1 MAQARAAHR
10 SSTGLTRPVS
20 GVLGRLTR
28 NVRIVV
34 VLAVLLITGS
44 FAAAAAI
51 QMRLDRSRALDQAA
65 YLESRRAA
73 QVATDFSATLERYV
87 ALGAAFA
94 NSTGT
99 AETSAALSEVGGVAL
114 RNIAILSRDGQL
126 LYEMKSNPSA
136 FLPLPATAWAD
147 ALRHRA
153 ILPSRDGQ
161 TTIIAFATGAKIVA
175 MQLDMHAIVQ
185 PASMEET
192 VIATRDG
199 QLLALGSGWKDV
211 PPMAALA
218 TDTPQAR
225 VIDLPDE
232 HRLVALSPVPNWS
245 ASVGASVETGEALG
259 AWYGALPLYFFLIF
273 GPSLAGAGLA
283 VVFVRE
289 FEKRARAAEAVKNL
303 RAVKPEEAKL
313 RIRLAEA
320 ERRAIEANRAKTE
333 FIGHMSHELRTPL
346 NAIIGF
352 SEVIERGVFGPP
364 GHPKYA
370 EYARDINAAGRA
382 LHDKIGD
389 ILDFADMEAG
399 RHPLDIRPL
408 DLSTIARSVVA
419 DAAGRA
425 VLRGIKLTVALPENA
440 HAFADAAAAK
450 RIIANLLSNALQYT
464 PDRGAVRIQIRA
476 VGNVIAVTVR
486 DNGLGF
492 SPAEIEKAGNPF
504 LRFDRS
510 GAVTGNGLGLAICN
524 ALARR
529 MHGVVQI
536 GSRQGEGTIAEL
548 RLPRARV
555 N

>member
-1 MAQARAAHR
+1 MAQARAAHG
-10 SSTGLTRPVS
+10 STGTLTHSAP
-20 GVLGRLTR
+20 GVLGKLTR
-28 NVRIVV
+28 NVRTIAFLSV
-34 VLAVLLITGS
+34 VLIAGS
-44 FAAAAAI
+44 FASAAAI

-65 YLESRRAA
+65 YLESRRSAEI
-73 QVATDFSATLERYV
+73 ATDFAATLERYV
-87 ALGAAFA
+87 ALGSAFA
-94 NSTGT
+94 NSTET
-99 AETSAALSEVGGVAL
+99 AETSAVLSEVGGKAL
-114 RNIAILSRDGQL
+114 RNIAILSRSGQL

-153 ILPSRDGQ
+153 IVPSRDGL
-161 TTIIAFATGAKIVA
+161 TTVIAFTTGEKIVA

-185 PASMEET
+185 PASMQET

-199 QLLALGSGWKDV
+199 ELLALGSGWKDI
-211 PPMAALA
+211 PPVAALA
-218 TDTPQAR
+218 TGAPEAR

-245 ASVGASVETGEALG
+245 ASVGASVQTGEALG
-259 AWYGALPLYFFLIF
+259 AWYGTLPLYFFLIF

-289 FEKRARAAEAVKNL
+289 FEKRARTSEAMKNL
-303 RAVKPEEAKL
+303 RSVKPDEVKL

-352 SEVIERGVFGPP
+352 SEVIERGIFGAP
-364 GHPKYA
+364 GHPKYV
-370 EYARDINAAGRA
+370 EYARDINAAGRS

-399 RHPLDIRPL
+399 RHRLDI
-408 DLSTIARSVVA
+408 DVIDIAAVARGVIA

-425 VLRGIKLTVALPENA
+425 FLRRIKLTVALPDCA
-440 HAFADAAAAK
+440 MALADALAVK
-450 RIIANLLSNALQYT
+450 RILANLLTNALQYT
-464 PDRGAVRIQIRA
+464 QDNGAVRIQLRSEND
-476 VGNVIAVTVR
+476 VVIVSVR

-492 SPAEIEKAGNPF
+492 SPVEMEKAGGAF
-504 LRFDRS
+504 TRFDRS
-510 GAVTGNGLGLAICN
+510 GATTGSGLGLAICN

-536 GSRQGEGTIAEL
+536 GSKHGEGTIAEL
-548 RLPRARV
+548 RLPRATS

>member
-1 MAQARAAHR
+1 MAQARAAHG
-10 SSTGLTRPVS
+10 SAGTLTRPVS
-20 GVLGRLTR
+20 GIVGRLTR
-28 NVRIVV
+28 NVRAIVV
-34 VLAVLLITGS
+34 LSVILITGS
-44 FAAAAAI
+44 FASAAAI
-51 QMRLDRSRALDQAA
+51 QMRLDRARALDQAA

-87 ALGAAFA
+87 ALGSAFA

-99 AETSAALSEVGGVAL
+99 AETSAALSEVGGMAL
-114 RNIAILSRDGQL
+114 RNIAILSRNGDLQ
-126 LYEMKSNPSA
+126 YEMKSNPSA

-161 TTIIAFATGAKIVA
+161 TTIIAFATGEKIVA
-175 MQLDMHAIVQ
+175 MQLDMRAIVQ

-289 FEKRARAAEAVKNL
+289 FEKRVRAADAVKNL
-303 RAVKPEEAKL
+303 RAVRPDEAKL

-364 GHPKYA
+364 GHPKYV

-399 RHPLDIRPL
+399 RHPLDIRSI
-408 DLSTIARSVVA
+408 DIAAVARDVVA
-419 DAAGRA
+419 ATAGRA
-425 VLRGIKLTVALPENA
+425 VLRRIKLTVALPA
-440 HAFADAAAAK
+440 SAYALGDAAAVK
-450 RIIANLLSNALQYT
+450 RIVSNLLTNALQYT
-464 PDRGAVRIQIRA
+464 QDNGAVRIQVRS
-476 VGNVIAVTVR
+476 VNDVVAVTVR

-492 SPAEIEKAGNPF
+492 SPVEMEKAGNPF
-504 LRFDRS
+504 LSFDRA
-510 GAVTGNGLGLAICN
+510 GAAVGNGLGLAICN

-536 GSRQGEGTIAEL
+536 GSRQGQGTIAEL
-548 RLPRARV
+548 RLPRA

>member
-1 MAQARAAHR
+1 
-10 SSTGLTRPVS
+10 VS
-20 GVLGRLTR
+20 GALGRLTR
-28 NVRIVV
+28 NVRVIVV
-34 VLAVLLITGS
+34 LSVVLITGS
-44 FAAAAAI
+44 FASAAAI

-73 QVATDFSATLERYV
+73 QVATDFAATLERYV

-94 NSTGT
+94 NSTET
-99 AETSAALSEVGGVAL
+99 AETSAALSEVGGTAL

-126 LYEMKSNPSA
+126 QYEMKSNPSA

-153 ILPSRDGQ
+153 ILPSRDGA
-161 TTIIAFATGAKIVA
+161 TTIIAFATGDKMVA
-175 MQLDMHAIVQ
+175 MQLDMRAIVQ

-218 TDTPQAR
+218 TDSPQAR
-225 VIDLPDE
+225 VVDLPDE
-232 HRLVALSPVPNWS
+232 NRLVALSPVPNWS

-289 FEKRARAAEAVKNL
+289 FEKRAKTAEAMKNL
-303 RAVKPEEAKL
+303 RSVKPDEAKL

-320 ERRAIEANRAKTE
+320 ERRAIEANRAKTA

-364 GHPKYA
+364 GHPKYV
-370 EYARDINAAGRA
+370 EYARDISAAGRA

-399 RHPLDIRPL
+399 RHALNIGIVDI
-408 DLSTIARSVVA
+408 AGVVRNVVT
-419 DAAGRA
+419 DMAGRA
-425 VLRGIKLTVALPENA
+425 LLRRVKLTVALPESA
-440 HAFADAAAAK
+440 HALADASAVK
-450 RIIANLLSNALQYT
+450 RIVANLLSNALQYT
-464 PDRGAVRIQIRA
+464 QDDGAVRIQLRSQGEA
-476 VGNVIAVTVR
+476 VIVTVR

-492 SPAEIEKAGNPF
+492 SPGEMEKAGNAF
-504 LRFDRS
+504 LRFDRA

-536 GSRQGEGTIAEL
+536 SSRHGEGTIAEL
-548 RLPRARV
+548 RLPRA
-555 N
+555 

>member
-1 MAQARAAHR
+1 MAQARAAHG
-10 SSTGLTRPVS
+10 SAGTLTRPVS
-20 GVLGRLTR
+20 GIVGRLTR
-28 NVRIVV
+28 NVRAIVV
-34 VLAVLLITGS
+34 LSVILITGS
-44 FAAAAAI
+44 FASAAAI
-51 QMRLDRSRALDQAA
+51 QMRLDRARALDQAA

-87 ALGAAFA
+87 ALGSAFA

-99 AETSAALSEVGGVAL
+99 AETSAALSEVGGMAL
-114 RNIAILSRDGQL
+114 RNIAILSRNGDLQ
-126 LYEMKSNPSA
+126 YEMKSNPSA

-161 TTIIAFATGAKIVA
+161 TTIIAFATGEKIVA
-175 MQLDMHAIVQ
+175 MQLDMRAIVQ

-289 FEKRARAAEAVKNL
+289 FEKRVRAADAVKNL
-303 RAVKPEEAKL
+303 RAVRPDEAKL

-364 GHPKYA
+364 GHPKYV

-399 RHPLDIRPL
+399 RHPLDIRSI
-408 DLSTIARSVVA
+408 DIAAVARDVVA
-419 DAAGRA
+419 AAAGRA
-425 VLRGIKLTVALPENA
+425 VLRRIKLTVALPA
-440 HAFADAAAAK
+440 SAYALGDAAAVK
-450 RIIANLLSNALQYT
+450 RIVSNLLTNALQYT
-464 PDRGAVRIQIRA
+464 QDNGAVRIQVRS
-476 VGNVIAVTVR
+476 VNDVVAVTVR

-492 SPAEIEKAGNPF
+492 SPVEMEKAGNPF
-504 LRFDRS
+504 LSFDRA
-510 GAVTGNGLGLAICN
+510 GAAVGNGLGLAICN

-536 GSRQGEGTIAEL
+536 GSRQGQGTIAEL
-548 RLPRARV
+548 RLPRA

>member
-1 MAQARAAHR
+1 MAQARAAHGT
-10 SSTGLTRPVS
+10 TGTLTRPVS
-20 GVLGRLTR
+20 GALGRLTR
-28 NVRIVV
+28 NVRVIVV
-34 VLAVLLITGS
+34 LSVVLITGS
-44 FAAAAAI
+44 FASAAAI
-51 QMRLDRSRALDQAA
+51 QMRLDRARALDQAA

-73 QVATDFSATLERYV
+73 QVATDFAATLERYV

-94 NSTGT
+94 NSTET

-114 RNIAILSRDGQL
+114 RNIAILSRNGQL

-147 ALRHRA
+147 ALQHRA
-153 ILPSRDGQ
+153 ILPSRDGA
-161 TTIIAFATGAKIVA
+161 TTIIAFATGEKIVA
-175 MQLDMHAIVQ
+175 MQLDMRAIVQ

-218 TDTPQAR
+218 TDTPQTR
-225 VIDLPDE
+225 VINLPDE

-289 FEKRARAAEAVKNL
+289 FEKRAKTAEAIKNL
-303 RAVKPEEAKL
+303 RSARPDEVKL

-352 SEVIERGVFGPP
+352 SEVIERGVFGPA
-364 GHPKYA
+364 GHPKYV
-370 EYARDINAAGRA
+370 EYAHDINVAGRS

-399 RHPLDIRPL
+399 RHSLDIGVV
-408 DLSTIARSVVA
+408 DIAAVARNVVT

-425 VLRGIKLTVALPENA
+425 FLRRIKLTVALPESA
-440 HAFADAAAAK
+440 HALADASAVK

-464 PDRGAVRIQIRA
+464 QDNGAVRIQLRSERET
-476 VGNVIAVTVR
+476 VIVTVR

-492 SPAEIEKAGNPF
+492 SSAEMEKAGNAF
-504 LRFDRS
+504 LRFDRA
-510 GAVTGNGLGLAICN
+510 GAATGNGLGLAICN

-536 GSRQGEGTIAEL
+536 GSRHGEGTIAEL
-548 RLPRARV
+548 RLPRA
-555 N
+555 